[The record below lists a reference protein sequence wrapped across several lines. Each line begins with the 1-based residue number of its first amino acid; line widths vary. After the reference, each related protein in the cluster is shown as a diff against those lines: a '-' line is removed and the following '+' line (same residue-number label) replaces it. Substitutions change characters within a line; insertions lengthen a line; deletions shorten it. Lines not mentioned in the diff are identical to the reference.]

1 MVKTLE
7 VASYCEI
14 VPERAARPG
23 FGFEF
28 VFEVELVLVLLDELV
43 DAVVLPLSP
52 QATRRPVAMSKRKA
66 IPTRGL
72 GNVRTNN
79 FFILLMYILICAYKS

>member
-23 FGFEF
+23 FCFAF

-43 DAVVLPLSP
+43 DVVVLPLSP

-72 GNVRTNN
+72 GNFRTNN
-79 FFILLMYILICAYKS
+79 FFILLMYILVCVYKS

>member
-1 MVKTLE
+1 MVRTLE

-23 FGFEF
+23 FCFEF
-28 VFEVELVLVLLDELV
+28 VLVLLDELV
-43 DAVVLPLSP
+43 DAVALPLSP

-66 IPTRGL
+66 MPTRGL
-72 GNVRTNN
+72 RNVRTNN
-79 FFILLMYILICAYKS
+79 FFILLMYILVCVYKS